1 MKAEIFIG
9 VSDIDRKY
17 YRYKTKKGYL
27 SPEVVLK
34 FVADNSKVSIA
45 DLASSSRKQEV
56 AKYRHC
62 YAWLYRQL
70 MLKKGYMTTMVRNNQ
85 MPKFYKAKFATEGK
99 VMGLVGRK
107 HCTGDNAYKSFE
119 HRLLTDKELS
129 KKAYQWLEELNSIL

>member
-1 MKAEIFIG
+1 
-9 VSDIDRKY
+9 
-17 YRYKTKKGYL
+17 
-27 SPEVVLK
+27 
-34 FVADNSKVSIA
+34 
-45 DLASSSRKQEV
+45 
-56 AKYRHC
+56 
-62 YAWLYRQL
+62 
-70 MLKKGYMTTMVRNNQ
+70 

>member
-9 VSDIDRKY
+9 ISDIDRKY

-34 FVADNSKVSIA
+34 FVSDNSKVSIA
-45 DLASSSRKQEV
+45 DLASSSRKAGIV
-56 AKYRHC
+56 KYKHC
-62 YAWLYRQL
+62 YVWLYRQL
-70 MLKKGYMTTMVRNNQ
+70 MIKKGYMTTTVKNAPRTG
-85 MPKFYKAKFATEGK
+85 FYKAKYASET
-99 VMGLVGRK
+99 VLMGLINNTHSMGA
-107 HCTGDNAYKSFE
+107 HAYESFE